1 MRFPEQYIKN
11 NSLQR
16 KNAEDTCNTYIQRM
30 VWKSNEI
37 ILDIGCGPGDVTS
50 DILYPLLM
58 KNINQLIGVD
68 KSIEMVEYAK
78 KTYEC
83 SKMGFEVLD
92 IENVNDCSFYSN
104 RFNKIFSFFCFHWI
118 HNKPDTLC
126 NLHLMLKN
134 GGEMLIN
141 FLLIN
146 PFAELYTSLDAEW
159 QKYVKDIKKMFHNL
173 YSQDEIRDIFIKA
186 GFRVINL
193 ESSIKKY
200 SFSDLPT
207 FLNYIKA
214 VDDMYTLLPEQS
226 HNRYFV
232 HVKEKLCK
240 TQAVEICPITGM
252 ITFSYT
258 PITVHAIKD

>member
-1 MRFPEQYIKN
+1 MIIPEQYIKN

-104 RFNKIFSFFCFHWI
+104 RFNKIFSFLCLHWV
-118 HNKPDTLC
+118 HNKSNALC
-126 NLHLMLKN
+126 NMYLMLKN
-134 GGEMLIN
+134 GGEILVN

-146 PFAELYTSLDAEW
+146 PFIEWHKSLDAEW
-159 QKYVKDIKKMFHNL
+159 QKYVKDIKQIFNNL
-173 YSQDEIRDIFIKA
+173 YADEMREMFIKA
-186 GFRVINL
+186 GFRIIHL
-193 ESSIKKY
+193 ESSVKKY
-200 SFSDLPT
+200 TFSDLPS
-207 FLNYIKA
+207 FLNFVKA
-214 VDDMYTLLPEQS
+214 IDVMYTSLPQ
-226 HNRYFV
+226 HLHDKYFM
-232 HVKEKLCK
+232 HIKEKLCK
-240 TQAVEICPITGM
+240 TQTVEICPITG
-252 ITFSYT
+252 IVTSSIT